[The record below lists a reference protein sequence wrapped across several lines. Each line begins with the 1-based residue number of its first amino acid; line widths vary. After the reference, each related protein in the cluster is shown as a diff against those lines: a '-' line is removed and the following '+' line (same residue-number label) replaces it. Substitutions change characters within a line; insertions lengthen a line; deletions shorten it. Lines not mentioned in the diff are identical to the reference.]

1 MNPKEKFDACMKQ
14 ADFLTQKVYNRQGY
28 QWKVTLGLWA
38 FIAAFANFAWGKRIT
53 VSWWPFAV
61 VWLGYGFL
69 WLRGI
74 WAHNHDDQIRG
85 WHFRDQAVNILTTD
99 TVVTSPEPGR
109 TTYTDLRF
117 WFGFLTNWAHLFEFL
132 TTAVLL
138 GGAYFILKRQ

>member
-1 MNPKEKFDACMKQ
+1 MTPKEQFDACMKQ

-38 FIAAFANFAWGKRIT
+38 LIAAFVNFAWGKSTTIP
-53 VSWWPFAV
+53 SWLFAV

-74 WAHNHDDQIRG
+74 WTHNHDDQIRG
-85 WHFRDQAVNILTTD
+85 WHYRDRAADILVTGATEVAEEPVLTT
-99 TVVTSPEPGR
+99 PKN
-109 TTYTDLRF
+109 LRW
-117 WFGFLTNWAHLFEFL
+117 WFGFLTNWSHVFEFL

-138 GGAYFILKRQ
+138 GGAYLILRHK